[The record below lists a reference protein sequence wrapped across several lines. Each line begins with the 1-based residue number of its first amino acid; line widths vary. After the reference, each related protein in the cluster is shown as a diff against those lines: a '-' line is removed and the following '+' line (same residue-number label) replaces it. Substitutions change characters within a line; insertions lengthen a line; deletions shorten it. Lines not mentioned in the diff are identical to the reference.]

1 MKKQVLLIS
10 SDSEFCGGLQSAMED
25 GALEV
30 QGFSTLEKAL
40 SMFSRH
46 SYQLVILDIPAHADG
61 AGMLSMIRRAVPVPI
76 LALSFTEDVSGRI
89 AMFQA
94 GASGILQ
101 KPCDIMEC
109 AAYAQALTD
118 LSPEQSEGKR
128 RYYTLAIG
136 KDLVIDPLYR
146 QTYLARAELDLTR
159 REFDLLYFLASNPGQ
174 VFSRVQLYRNVWCSD
189 NDFAIDETV
198 KTCIKALRR
207 KLAPAGREY
216 IENLRGVGYRFVG

>member
-10 SDSEFCGGLQSAMED
+10 SDSEFCDGLQSAMED

-146 QTYLARAELDLTR
+146 QTYLAGAELDLTR

-174 VFSRVQLYRNVWCSD
+174 VFSRAQLYRNVWCSD

-207 KLAPAGREY
+207 KLAPAGRDY
-216 IENLRGVGYRFVG
+216 IQNLRGVGYRFVG

>member
-10 SDSEFCGGLQSAMED
+10 SDCEFYGELQSATKD

-76 LALSFTEDVSGRI
+76 LALSFAEDVSGRI

-94 GASGILQ
+94 GASGLLQ

-118 LSPEQSEGKR
+118 LSSEQYEGKR
-128 RYYTLAIG
+128 RYYTRAIG

-146 QTYLARAELDLTR
+146 QTYLAGAELDLTR

-216 IENLRGVGYRFVG
+216 IQNLRGVGYRFVG

>member
-10 SDSEFCGGLQSAMED
+10 SDCEFYGELQSATKD

-146 QTYLARAELDLTR
+146 QTYLAGAELDLTR
-159 REFDLLYFLASNPGQ
+159 REFDLLYTFLRAPGR
-174 VFSRVQLYRNVWCSD
+174 VFTREMLLARLWGYDFYGDERVVDSHIKNLRHKLGRNY
-189 NDFAIDETV
+189 IETV
-198 KTCIKALRR
+198 
-207 KLAPAGREY
+207 
-216 IENLRGVGYRFVG
+216 RGVGYRAAKPDP

>member
-1 MKKQVLLIS
+1 
-10 SDSEFCGGLQSAMED
+10 
-25 GALEV
+25 
-30 QGFSTLEKAL
+30 
-40 SMFSRH
+40 MFSRH

-146 QTYLARAELDLTR
+146 QTYLAGAELDLTR

-174 VFSRVQLYRNVWCSD
+174 VFSRAQLYRNVWCSD

-207 KLAPAGREY
+207 KLAPAGRDY
-216 IENLRGVGYRFVG
+216 IQNLRGVGYRFGGDA

>member
-10 SDSEFCGGLQSAMED
+10 SDCEFYGELQSAMED

-146 QTYLARAELDLTR
+146 QTYLAGAELDLTR

-174 VFSRVQLYRNVWCSD
+174 VFSRAQLYRNVWCSD

-207 KLAPAGREY
+207 KLAPAGRDY
-216 IENLRGVGYRFVG
+216 IQNLRGVGYRFVG